1 MSLSSELLAKIKQ
14 QIESA
19 DLSEDFSKKW
29 TIIEIK
35 DGVATV
41 SGLSSVSFSEIVVFE
56 NGIRGLVLDLLDD
69 SVWVLVL
76 WDYSDLSQW
85 GVVTGTWKVY
95 TVPVGE
101 ALLGRVL
108 DGLGN
113 PIDGEALPEWLEQ
126 LPVERIAAWVIPRQ
140 WVDQPML
147 TGIKAIDSMIPIGR
161 GQRELIIGDRQ
172 TGKTAVAVDTI
183 LNQADQNMKCVYVAI
198 GQKESKVRRTV
209 ETLRASWALEYTT
222 IVSAW
227 ASDPSVMQYLAPYV
241 GCAIAEYYMYKGED
255 ALIVYDDL
263 SKHAVAYREV
273 SLLLRRPPGREAY
286 PGDVFYLHSKLLERA
301 ARLNADYIEEVTG
314 GKVKGKTGSLTAL
327 PIIET
332 QGGDVSGYIPT
343 NVISITDGQI
353 FLLTDLFNSWM
364 RPAIDVGNSV
374 SRVGWSAQYKI
385 TKKVSGKLKLGLAAY
400 REMQAFSQFAS
411 DLDPETQKIL
421 SRGER
426 MFEMLKQ
433 WVNSPIAFH
442 KQAVLIYAGIKNY
455 FDDLRVDQIKTFE
468 NTLYDKL
475 DTTHK
480 DLTDMIIADKKLTDE
495 IEEGMKNVIQETVSE
510 LVS

>member
-1 MSLSSELLAKIKQ
+1 MSLSADLLKKIQQ
-14 QIESA
+14 QIESV

-41 SGLSSVSFSEIVVFE
+41 NGLSTVSFSEIVVFE
-56 NGIRGLVLDLLDD
+56 NGVRWLVLDLLEDT
-69 SVWVLVL
+69 VGVLVL
-76 WDYSDLSQW
+76 GDYSTLSQW
-85 GVVTGTWKVY
+85 GVVTGTGTVY

-113 PIDGEALPEWLEQ
+113 PIDGEALPDGLTHF
-126 LPVERIAAWVIPRQ
+126 PVERIAAGVIPRK

-147 TGIKAIDSMIPIGR
+147 TGIKAIDSMIPIWR

-172 TGKTAVAVDTI
+172 TWKTAVAIDTI

-209 ETLRASWALEYTT
+209 ETLRAAWALEYTT
-222 IVSAW
+222 VVSAW

-255 ALIVYDDL
+255 ALIIYDDL

-301 ARLNADYIEEVTG
+301 ARLNAEYIEEVTA
-314 GKVKGKTGSLTAL
+314 GKVKGQTGSLTAL
-327 PIIET
+327 PVIET
-332 QGGDVSGYIPT
+332 QWGDVSWYIPT

-353 FLLTDLFNSWM
+353 FLLTDLFNSGM

-374 SRVGWSAQYKI
+374 SRVWGSAQYSI
-385 TKKVSGKLKLGLAAY
+385 TKKVSGKLKLWLAAY

-433 WVNSPIAFH
+433 WVNSPIPFH
-442 KQAVLIYAGIKNY
+442 KQAVLIYAGINNY
-455 FDDLRVDQIKTFE
+455 FDDLAVSQVKLFE
-468 NTLYDKL
+468 EALYDKL

-480 DLTDMIIADKKLTDE
+480 ELSDTIIQTKKLTDE
-495 IEEGMKNVIQETVSE
+495 IEDAMKSVIKETVEE
-510 LVS
+510 LA